1 MNTRTLKKRKIK
13 EEMCI
18 DDLDVNGR
26 LSVQEKMEA
35 KEEKICNICYD
46 KLEEK
51 NFSITKCGHSFC
63 NGCFLEA
70 LSRKKECPCCRTEI
84 FDLHKNKKRMSLS
97 KATELAKV
105 NLSYLFRNNY
115 KDLIENSIF
124 NIFEESLNFKCS
136 CELVNCSNNK
146 IHFEQDEIN
155 ETLKNIQKL
164 KEKSVFR
171 HKLWIFIKDL
181 CLHNSINQN
190 IITRHF
196 YEKTND

>member
-1 MNTRTLKKRKIK
+1 MVIHFV
-13 EEMCI
+13 M
-18 DDLDVNGR
+18 DV
-26 LSVQEKMEA
+26 
-35 KEEKICNICYD
+35 
-46 KLEEK
+46 
-51 NFSITKCGHSFC
+51 
-63 NGCFLEA
+63 LEA

-84 FDLHKNKKRMSLS
+84 FDLHKNKKRMSLT

-164 KEKSVFR
+164 KEKVYLGTNYGSLS
-171 HKLWIFIKDL
+171 KTCAYIIQLIK
-181 CLHNSINQN
+181 I
-190 IITRHF
+190 
-196 YEKTND
+196 